1 MNDRH
6 AKAKQTGSEPQKM
19 KLTWWAFAAALG
31 GVGLAVGPRIG
42 SLSGGSALNV
52 SALCGVAI
60 GTLAGPAIVA
70 TIVFFATKRQVLV
83 TNIVFAVLCVVLGIS
98 GAVRGTAERGNSGG
112 AATGR

>member
-1 MNDRH
+1 
-6 AKAKQTGSEPQKM
+6 M
-19 KLTWWAFAAALG
+19 KLTWWAFAAAIG
-31 GVGLAVGPRIG
+31 GLGLALAPRLG
-42 SLSGGSALNV
+42 SLRGGSALDV
-52 SALCGVAI
+52 SVLSGVAI

-98 GAVRGTAERGNSGG
+98 GAVRGAAERGNSGG